1 MTVAWSPHA
10 TGLFH
15 GLLSDLADVLLPES
29 VYNWRTRIIS
39 ETNQL
44 ADFPLLGTEIP
55 PECFESLPPNADLLR
70 QIIIKPYRIVYETAE
85 DEVHILSIR
94 HSRMLVTLDDTA
106 WN

>member
-29 VYNWRTRIIS
+29 VYNWRTRS
-39 ETNQL
+39 
-44 ADFPLLGTEIP
+44 TEIP

-70 QIIIKPYRIVYETAE
+70 QIIVKPYRIVYETAE

-94 HSRMLVTLDDTA
+94 HSRMLVAECDAT